1 MEGINMKFCDECGG
15 ILIPKKDGE
24 GFVCRNCGKEYK
36 EEEGGE
42 MRITEKGKETEDE
55 VIDVQDEESS
65 QLPVTEKKCEEC
77 GNNKAYWWMSQTR
90 SGDEPATRFF
100 KCTECGHT
108 WREYD

>member
-1 MEGINMKFCDECGG
+1 MKFCDECGG
-15 ILIPKKDGE
+15 ILVPEKKE
-24 GFVCRNCGKEYK
+24 EKVSLKCKNCGTVQKEK
-36 EEEGGE
+36 EREDVK
-42 MRITEKGKETEDE
+42 ITEKGKSTEEE

-65 QLPVTEKKCEEC
+65 QLPKTEKECEEC